1 MLRTSSY
8 TIYVDLPETTDE
20 MLLVH
25 GYTGAYDRVS
35 RRVAT
40 YLQAH
45 EARTA
50 PRALYG
56 AWSPEEPESNGE
68 SKLSDETLD
77 ALRRRGYLTH
87 LSCEQ
92 EEDLL
97 KRIVSKI
104 HRVQLQS
111 VPAYVFMPT
120 YDCNLRCPYCF
131 QDHMR
136 TERKL
141 KHLLR
146 TMSRS
151 TIDRIFTAMIELE
164 KLHGYGEDRE
174 VPRRRITFFGGEPL
188 LAQSRPTIEY
198 ILERARALGETQF
211 SAVSN
216 ATDLDRY
223 EDLLG
228 PEGISD
234 LQITLD
240 GPPEEHDQRR
250 VYADGRGSFARIA
263 DNLTMALERGV
274 HVTVRMNIDRNNL
287 EHLPKLAREI
297 VGRGWHHFEKFTAYV
312 APIRADNAQTDTKTT
327 LSMWELDQA
336 ILRLRQTC
344 EEMQVIARTDD
355 STRLRAQ
362 QIFRGEAQ
370 SYSMMKSSFCGA
382 HSAMYLFDALGDIYT
397 CWERTG
403 ARELRVGHIDQDGS
417 PELRAE
423 VLQTWRT
430 RTAASNPACSKC
442 RYALFCGGGC
452 AIQAQIRSGTRFKSS
467 CDGFRFRFRASVAD
481 AYAAFL
487 AGTENGDRLS
497 EACPV

>member
-1 MLRTSSY
+1 MFRTSSY
-8 TIYVDLPETTDE
+8 TIYVDLPKTTEE

-40 YLQAH
+40 YLRAH
-45 EARTA
+45 EAHTV

-56 AWSPEEPESNGE
+56 AWCPEESEPGVEPS
-68 SKLSDETLD
+68 LSQETLD

-87 LSCEQ
+87 LSREQ
-92 EEDLL
+92 EEELL

-104 HRVQLQS
+104 HRIQLQS

-136 TERKL
+136 TEGRF

-151 TIDRIFTAMIELE
+151 TVDRIFTAMTHLE
-164 KLHGYGEDRE
+164 RLHGYGEDRE
-174 VPRRRITFFGGEPL
+174 VPHRRITFFGGEPL
-188 LAQSRPTIEY
+188 LAQSRPIIEY
-198 ILERARALGETQF
+198 IFEKARALGETRF

-216 ATDLDRY
+216 ATELDRY
-223 EDLLG
+223 EELLG
-228 PEGISD
+228 PEGISN

-250 VYADGRGSFARIA
+250 VYEDGRGSFDRIA
-263 DNLTMALERGV
+263 DNLTMALERDV
-274 HVTVRMNIDRNNL
+274 HVTVRMNIDRHNL
-287 EHLPKLAREI
+287 EHLPKLAREM
-297 VGRGWHHFEKFTAYV
+297 VRRGWHRYEKFMAYV
-312 APIRADNAQTDTKTT
+312 APIRADNARTDTKTT
-327 LSMWELDQA
+327 LSMWELDQEV
-336 ILRLRQTC
+336 LRLRQSH

-362 QIFRGEAQ
+362 QIFGGESQ

-382 HSAMYLFDALGDIYT
+382 HSAMYVFDALGDIYT

-403 ARELRVGHIDQDGS
+403 DRELRVGHIDQDGF

-423 VLQTWRT
+423 ILQTWRT
-430 RTAASNPACSKC
+430 RTAASNPACAKC

-452 AIQAQIRSGTRFKSS
+452 AIQAQIRSGTHFKSF

-487 AGTENGDRLS
+487 VGAENGDRLS
-497 EACPV
+497 EACAV